1 MFAKMLEHVAYHY
14 ENLSS
19 QALSDFIV
27 GLVERPLPKPGET
40 FEVNLQ
46 VQNELRKW
54 RFTRPNEEDSFLEHV
69 CIYSIYTFYLN
80 FIYFY
85 CFVILG

>member
-19 QALSDFIV
+19 QALSKFIIE
-27 GLVERPLPKPGET
+27 LVEQPLPKPGET
-40 FEVNLQ
+40 FEVNLATSDT
-46 VQNELRKW
+46 VNKW

-69 CIYSIYTFYLN
+69 SSTFLK
-80 FIYFY
+80 
-85 CFVILG
+85 